1 MLNVQVEGQSGDDRS
16 MTAATSLTQAPAGID
31 PKEWELR
38 VQLAAAYRIIDH
50 MGWSELIWT
59 HTTVRVPGPEH
70 HFLINPYGLRFDEV
84 RASNLV
90 KVDMDGNIIR
100 DHGGDDSREINP
112 AGFVIHS
119 AIHMARRDVQ
129 CIMHTHTVAGM
140 AVAALQEG
148 LLPISMYALGY
159 FERVAYHDFEGPSLD
174 LAERER
180 LGVNLGDK
188 HVLVMRT
195 HGLLTCGETVAQA
208 FVRMYR
214 LERACQVQLAA
225 QSTGSPLIIPPREVC
240 EISAER
246 SDDFLVAEGGKGYSR
261 MPNPEFAALMR
272 LMDRKDPSYRT

>member
-1 MLNVQVEGQSGDDRS
+1 
-16 MTAATSLTQAPAGID
+16 MTSAPSLTPAKLDID
-31 PKEWELR
+31 PVEWELR

-50 MGWSELIWT
+50 LGWSELIWT

-90 KVDMDGNIIR
+90 KVDMHGNII
-100 DHGGDDSREINP
+100 GDQTQEINP

-119 AIHMARRDVQ
+119 AVHMTRPDAKCV
-129 CIMHTHTVAGM
+129 MHTHTTAGM
-140 AVAALQEG
+140 AVAALKDG

-159 FERVAYHDFEGPSLD
+159 YERLAYHDFEGPSLELEERQR
-174 LAERER
+174 LAE
-180 LGVNLGDK
+180 NLGDK
-188 HVLVMRT
+188 NVLILRT

-225 QSTGSPLIIPPREVC
+225 QSTGAKLIVPPEDVC
-240 EISAER
+240 RLSAR
-246 SDDFLVAEGGKGYSR
+246 LSDDFLAAEGDKGYSR
-261 MPNPEFAALMR
+261 NPNPEFTAMMR
-272 LMDRKDPSYRT
+272 LIERQDPSFRT

>member
-1 MLNVQVEGQSGDDRS
+1 M
-16 MTAATSLTQAPAGID
+16 MAASPIAQNFQIESR
-31 PKEWELR
+31 EWELR

-84 RASNLV
+84 CASNLV
-90 KVDMDGNIIR
+90 KVDLHGNII
-100 DHGGDDSREINP
+100 GDQAQEINP

-119 AIHMARRDVQ
+119 AIHMARPDVQ

-140 AVAALQEG
+140 AVAALQIG

-159 FERVAYHDFEGPSLD
+159 YERVAYHDFEGPSLD
-174 LAERER
+174 REERQRLAS
-180 LGVNLGDK
+180 NLGDK
-188 HVLVMRT
+188 NVLILRT
-195 HGLLTCGETVAQA
+195 HGLLTCGQTVAQA
-208 FVRMYR
+208 FVRMFR

-225 QSTGSPLIIPPREVC
+225 QATGSELVVPPREVC

-246 SDDFLVAEGGKGYSR
+246 SDDFLATDGGKGYSR
-261 MPNPEFAALMR
+261 IANPEFDALMR
-272 LMDRKDPSYRT
+272 LMDKKDPSYRL

>member
-1 MLNVQVEGQSGDDRS
+1 MSHAPSML
-16 MTAATSLTQAPAGID
+16 LTDTGVSEA
-31 PKEWELR
+31 EWELR
-38 VQLAAAYRIIDH
+38 VQLAAAYRIVDL

-90 KVDMDGNIIR
+90 KVDVNGNII
-100 DHGGDDSREINP
+100 GDRVQEINP

-119 AIHMARRDVQ
+119 AIHMSRPDVR

-140 AVAALQEG
+140 AIAALEDG

-159 FERVAYHDFEGPSLD
+159 FERIGYHDFEGPSLD
-174 LAERER
+174 LDERKR
-180 LGVNLGDK
+180 LADNLADK
-188 HVLVMRT
+188 NVLILRT

-225 QSTGSPLIIPPREVC
+225 QSTGGKLVIPPRSLC

-246 SDDFLVAEGGKGYSR
+246 SDDFLVAEGDKGYSR
-261 MPNPEFAALMR
+261 NPNPEFAALVR
-272 LMDRKDPSYRT
+272 LLDKRDPSYRT